1 MDPAVARKHRREGVQ
16 FLRADRLSSLHPALV
31 SVIEGQP
38 EFASWI
44 PSSLCLFYVDA
55 VQLGGRRYGNKDPR
69 KRQMVGAWTLAAI
82 EQGSGARR
90 DLVLELFSSRGD
102 VVRAAQ
108 LAKIKFREAQAAVS
122 KAPATG
128 NDLQEVKVGKTRLVW
143 NGRAAGD
150 STRVEEP
157 IEEAWLAKGTSGGA
171 WTVQTTLVPGWSR
184 PLVGVL
190 SVEGKDDLAKAL
202 KSSPTRFVGPVF
214 FGGGGK
220 LRFTQ

>member
-1 MDPAVARKHRREGVQ
+1 
-16 FLRADRLSSLHPALV
+16 V

-38 EFASWI
+38 EFASWV

-122 KAPATG
+122 KAPASG
-128 NDLQEVKVGKTRLVW
+128 DDLQEVKVGKTRLVW

-171 WTVQTTLVPGWSR
+171 WNVQTTLVPDWSR

-190 SVEGKDDLAKAL
+190 RVEGKVDLAKDL
-202 KSSPTRFVGPVF
+202 KSTRVNSSHQDLYRMPASA
-214 FGGGGK
+214 
-220 LRFTQ
+220 